1 MTSHPPLL
9 CVSILEHF
17 RLSPSRLSPSWSR
30 LRPST
35 AWQTWTASPTCCP
48 SRQVSSLS
56 LPASKQIAVN
66 FHFLDFKVD
75 AVSLNDLDFWDK
87 GGERAEDRYVV
98 ASRPGH
104 LEARW
109 EQQHRS
115 VTTSQ
120 SSHLTVSFLK
130 IRLSGDL
137 WPAFIC
143 LILRWSQMTSVQ
155 SKTEKWESGSVAS
168 SNSSHF
174 DFSSNADEVF
184 SQIGLPES
192 VAAAEFITL

>member
-1 MTSHPPLL
+1 M
-9 CVSILEHF
+9 
-17 RLSPSRLSPSWSR
+17 R
-30 LRPST
+30 
-35 AWQTWTASPTCCP
+35 
-48 SRQVSSLS
+48 
-56 LPASKQIAVN
+56 VN
-66 FHFLDFKVD
+66 TEFLDFKVD

-87 GGERAEDRYVV
+87 GSERAEDRYVV

-115 VTTSQ
+115 ASVSLA
-120 SSHLTVSFLK
+120 SPVSRVTVSFLK
-130 IRLSGDL
+130 LRLAGDL
-137 WPAFIC
+137 SPAFIC

>member
-1 MTSHPPLL
+1 M
-9 CVSILEHF
+9 
-17 RLSPSRLSPSWSR
+17 
-30 LRPST
+30 
-35 AWQTWTASPTCCP
+35 
-48 SRQVSSLS
+48 
-56 LPASKQIAVN
+56 
-66 FHFLDFKVD
+66 D

-87 GGERAEDRYVV
+87 GSERAEDRYVV

-115 VTTSQ
+115 ASVSLASPVSRATA
-120 SSHLTVSFLK
+120 SFLK
-130 IRLSGDL
+130 VRLAGDL
-137 WPAFIC
+137 SPAFIC

>member
-1 MTSHPPLL
+1 M
-9 CVSILEHF
+9 
-17 RLSPSRLSPSWSR
+17 
-30 LRPST
+30 
-35 AWQTWTASPTCCP
+35 
-48 SRQVSSLS
+48 
-56 LPASKQIAVN
+56 
-66 FHFLDFKVD
+66 D

-87 GGERAEDRYVV
+87 GSERAEDRYVV

-109 EQQHRS
+109 EQQHRFVS
-115 VTTSQ
+115 TSHQ
-120 SSHLTVSFLK
+120 TSHLTVIFLK

-137 WPAFIC
+137 SPAFIC